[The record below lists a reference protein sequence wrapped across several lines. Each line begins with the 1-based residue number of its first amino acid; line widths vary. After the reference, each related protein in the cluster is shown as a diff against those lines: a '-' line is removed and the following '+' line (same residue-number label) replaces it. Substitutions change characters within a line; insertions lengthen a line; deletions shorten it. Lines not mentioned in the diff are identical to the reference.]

1 MKSIGQNIYFASDFH
16 LGVPNYEDS
25 LKREKKVIKWL
36 NSIKDQAK
44 TIFLVG
50 DVWDFW
56 FEYKT
61 AVPKGS
67 VRLLGKLAELTDSGI
82 EIHFFTGNH
91 DMWTFGYLEKELNIK
106 VHRNPVEFE
115 FYGKKYLVGHGDGL
129 GPGDLKYKMLKKLF
143 ASKFCQWLLSR
154 VHPNLALG
162 VGNYFSGRSRLANH
176 TSDKVFL
183 EEEEWLYQYCL
194 KKVEALKVDYFI
206 FGHRHLPLKMNIKN
220 QSIYFNLGEWIN
232 YYSYLEIIPDQEPQL
247 KFFESTYNKPINL

>member
-1 MKSIGQNIYFASDFH
+1 MTNLGQNIYFASDFH
-16 LGVPNYEDS
+16 LGVPNYEES

-36 NSIKDQAK
+36 NSIQEKAK
-44 TIFLVG
+44 VIFLVG

-91 DMWTFGYLEKELNIK
+91 DMWTFGYLEHELNIK
-106 VHRNPVEFE
+106 VHRKPVEFE
-115 FYGKKYLVGHGDGL
+115 FYGKKYLIGHGDGL

-143 ASKFCQWLLSR
+143 ASKTCQWLLSR

-162 VGNYFSGRSRLANH
+162 VGNYFSGRSRIANVNG
-176 TSDKVFL
+176 DKIFL
-183 EEEEWLYQYCL
+183 KEEEWLYQYCMD
-194 KKVEALKVDYFI
+194 KIDEMQVDYFV
-206 FGHRHLPLKMNIKN
+206 FGHRHLPLAMNIKN
-220 QSIYFNLGEWIN
+220 KATYFNLGEWIN
-232 YYSYLEIIPDQEPQL
+232 YYSYLEITPTTLPEL
-247 KFFESTYNKPINL
+247 KFFESTYSKPINL